1 MIEET
6 KTISISITDK
16 QYEYLKKECIDKSEL
31 LKRII
36 DIRMKNPVL
45 EL

>member
-6 KTISISITDK
+6 KTISISITDE
-16 QYEYLKKECIDKSEL
+16 QYEYLKNECIDKSKL
-31 LKRII
+31 LERVIDKR
-36 DIRMKNPVL
+36 MENPVL